1 MRHHLKF
8 IAITL
13 VAVAV
18 IAFILH
24 AFLAPRV
31 LRVAVGPTGN
41 PELRVIVAFL
51 QALQRERA
59 PVRLKLILTD
69 GITASGKALEDGKAD
84 LAIVR
89 SDIGLPPQ
97 SATVAIMRRE
107 SVYFITRPGSKIDSI
122 DDLRGKTIGLV
133 GDRPANEAILRTILN
148 QHDVS
153 DKDVLRMS
161 VVSNELIQ
169 AVQEGRIDAVFM
181 VAPTAARM
189 ARMALQN
196 FPKIEGKSPG
206 LLVISEAE
214 ALVEQNPAYDTVE
227 IVRGAFGASPALPD
241 SAITTLAV
249 THRLVAR
256 RALDESVVSEL
267 TRLLF
272 ALRLQIAAEA
282 PSANQ
287 LELPSTED
295 RGAKLPVHPGTI
307 AYVEGETK
315 TFFER
320 YSDLFWFGIMGLS
333 LFGSAITAFYSRFVR
348 QKPNM
353 EPDTLLKSLLRLMQ
367 AARLAPDM
375 DTLSRL
381 EAESEEVIASLIL
394 AMADEDE
401 TARIASLGVL
411 MAESRRVI
419 VERRRQLASLRQNT
433 EARVAQ

>member
-1 MRHHLKF
+1 MRHRLKL
-8 IAITL
+8 IAAVL
-13 VAVAV
+13 VAVA
-18 IAFILH
+18 IAAFILH

-59 PVRLKLILTD
+59 SVRLKLVLTD
-69 GITASGKALEDGKAD
+69 GITASGKALENGKAD
-84 LAIVR
+84 LAVVR
-89 SDIGLPPQ
+89 SDMGLPPQ

-107 SVYFITRPGSKIDSI
+107 SVYFITRPGSKINSI
-122 DDLRGKTIGLV
+122 GDLRGKTV
-133 GDRPANEAILRTILN
+133 GMVSDRPANEAILRAVLS

-153 DKDVLRMS
+153 EKDVLRMV
-161 VVSNELIQ
+161 VVSSELMQ
-169 AVQEGRIDAVFM
+169 AVQEGRVDAIFM

-206 LLVISEAE
+206 LLVIGEAE
-214 ALVEQNPAYDTVE
+214 ALVEQNPVYDTVE
-227 IVRGAFGASPALPD
+227 IVRGAFGANPVMPD
-241 SAITTLAV
+241 SALTTLAV

-256 RALDESVVSEL
+256 RTLDESIVSEV

-282 PSANQ
+282 SSANQ

-307 AYVEGETK
+307 AYVEGETR

-333 LFGSAITAFYSRFVR
+333 LFGSAITAFYSRYVR

-367 AARLAPDM
+367 AARLAPDL
-375 DTLSRL
+375 DTLSQV
-381 EAESEEVIASLIL
+381 EAESEDVIANLIT
-394 AMADEDE
+394 AMTDEDE
-401 TARIASLGVL
+401 TTRIASLGVL
-411 MAESRRVI
+411 MTEIRRVI
-419 VERRRQLASLRQNT
+419 ADRKHHLAALRPPN
-433 EARVAQ
+433 AALVAE